1 MPIRILPPILAN
13 QIAAGEVVER
23 PSSVV
28 KELVE
33 NSLDAGADRVEI
45 DIDKGGSK
53 LIRIRDNGSG
63 VAKDEL
69 VLALSR
75 HATSKVATLDDLEGI
90 NSLGFRGEALA
101 SISSVSRLTF
111 TSRTAA
117 QSEAWQAQAEGREMN
132 VTLKPAA
139 HPVGTTVEVVDLFFN
154 TPARRKFMRSEKTEF
169 AHIDELVRRIALS
182 RFDATLVLRH
192 NGKVVRQYKA
202 AHTVAEQERRLAA
215 VCGTPF
221 MHHALAIESEHSDI
235 RLWGWLVLPAGARP
249 QNDLQYTYV
258 NGRMMR
264 DKLINHAIR
273 QAYDE
278 LLPTDRVAAY
288 VLYIELDPHLVDVN
302 VHPAKHEVR
311 FHQARLVH
319 DFIFQALFSAL
330 RREGGGT
337 CLPDAPLAETVVEL
351 PASSQIDYPGQA
363 PRPEWYESEHRYRAP
378 AQVQDGSAARA
389 SNYQVPEPPS
399 PAAIR
404 GMGSLLTTLS
414 LATASGS
421 DAITDTITDTIPH
434 DATTHDA
441 PPHVATRVMVGSTTG
456 TTALA
461 PAKRGERRALT
472 LVEQR
477 YLLLEQDNQLAL
489 LWLVR
494 AERVLLR
501 HWLLETW
508 GQGLAAQPLLLPVSF
523 KLPKNLIELVSA
535 QERLL
540 KRMGLELKSG
550 GRDTMILT
558 RVPALLRQTDLVR
571 LLPELLQLIES
582 GVELASQ
589 QQAEV
594 LCQWLVEQG
603 ISVEKVYDFSTANR
617 LLTELV
623 QHHADTLIDKQM
635 VRPLSLAT
643 VLDDFAKGDEPQ
655 ERKHG

>member
-45 DIDKGGSK
+45 DIDKGGAK
-53 LIRIRDNGSG
+53 LIRIRDNGCG
-63 VAKDEL
+63 VARDEL

-101 SISSVSRLTF
+101 SISSVARLTF
-111 TSRTAA
+111 TSRTAEQA
-117 QSEAWQAQAEGREMN
+117 EAWQAQAEGREMS
-132 VTLKPAA
+132 VTVKPAA

-182 RFDATLVLRH
+182 RFDVTLSLRH

-202 AHTVAEQERRLAA
+202 ANTVAEQERRLAA
-215 VCGTPF
+215 VCGSPF
-221 MHHALAIESEHSDI
+221 MHHALAVSSEHSDV
-235 RLWGWLVLPAGARP
+235 RLWGWLATPAGARP

-278 LLPTDRVAAY
+278 LLPADRFAAY
-288 VLYIELDPHLVDVN
+288 VLYIELDPRQVDVN

-311 FHQARLVH
+311 FHQARLIH
-319 DFIFQALFSAL
+319 DFIFQALFTAL
-330 RREGGGT
+330 RREGAGASER
-337 CLPDAPLAETVVEL
+337 DEPLAESLVEL
-351 PASSQIDYPGQA
+351 PTSPQIEYPGQA
-363 PRPEWYESEHRYRAP
+363 PRPEWYGAEHSYRAP
-378 AQVQDGSAARA
+378 AQTRDGGAVREGAGRA
-389 SNYQVPEPPS
+389 GNYQPPEPPS
-399 PAAIR
+399 RAAMR
-404 GMGSLLTTLS
+404 GMGALLTTL
-414 LATASGS
+414 
-421 DAITDTITDTIPH
+421 PE
-434 DATTHDA
+434 
-441 PPHVATRVMVGSTTG
+441 VATPEPLSG
-456 TTALA
+456 TEN
-461 PAKRGERRALT
+461 PAMSPVAARSGEWRALT
-472 LVEQR
+472 LVEQA
-477 YLLLEQDNQLAL
+477 YLLLERSGQLAL
-489 LWLVR
+489 LSLVR
-494 AERVLLR
+494 AERLLLR
-501 HWLLETW
+501 HWLLDAW

-523 KLPKNLIELVSA
+523 KLPKHLVALVESR
-535 QERLL
+535 ERLL

-582 GVELASQ
+582 GSDSDAGE
-589 QQAEV
+589 QAGV

-603 ISVEKVYDFSTANR
+603 ISADKIYDFATANR

-623 QHHADTLIDKQM
+623 ADFSDQLADARL
-635 VRPLSLAT
+635 VRPLSLAS
-643 VLDDFAKGDEPQ
+643 VLAAFTEGD
-655 ERKHG
+655 

>member
-45 DIDKGGSK
+45 DIDKGGAK
-53 LIRIRDNGSG
+53 LIRIRDNGCG
-63 VAKDEL
+63 VARDEL

-111 TSRTAA
+111 TSRTQE
-117 QSEAWQAQAEGREMN
+117 QSEAWQAQAEGREMS
-132 VTLKPAA
+132 VTVKPAA

-182 RFDATLVLRH
+182 RFDVTLILRH

-202 AHTVAEQERRLAA
+202 ANTVPEQERRLAA

-221 MHHALAIESEHSDI
+221 MHHALAVESEHSDV
-235 RLWGWLVLPAGARP
+235 RLWGWLATPQGARP

-278 LLPTDRVAAY
+278 LLPADRFAAY
-288 VLYIELDPHLVDVN
+288 VLYIELDPRQVDVN

-311 FHQARLVH
+311 FHQARLIH
-319 DFIFQALFSAL
+319 DFIFQALFTAL
-330 RREGGGT
+330 RREGAGT
-337 CLPDAPLAETVVEL
+337 ATDEPLAETLVEL
-351 PASSQIDYPGQA
+351 PVSPQIEYPGQA
-363 PRPEWYESEHRYRAP
+363 PRPEWYGAEHNYRAP
-378 AQVQDGSAARA
+378 AQVREGGAGSAGAGRA
-389 SNYQVPEPPS
+389 GSYQPPEPPS
-399 PAAIR
+399 REAMR
-404 GMGSLLTTLS
+404 GMGALLTTLPIAES
-414 LATASGS
+414 ATPVAR
-421 DAITDTITDTIPH
+421 DEPADVRR
-434 DATTHDA
+434 
-441 PPHVATRVMVGSTTG
+441 PPAQ
-456 TTALA
+456 
-461 PAKRGERRALT
+461 RGCRALT
-472 LVEQR
+472 LVEQA
-477 YLLLEQDNQLAL
+477 YLLMERDGQLAL
-489 LWLVR
+489 LSLVR
-494 AERVLLR
+494 AERLLLR

-523 KLPKNLIELVSA
+523 KLPKNLITLVEV

-571 LLPELLQLIES
+571 LLPELLQIIEGGS
-582 GVELASQ
+582 DSDAG

-603 ISVEKVYDFSTANR
+603 ISREKVYDFSTASR

-623 QHHADTLIDKQM
+623 ADHADQLADVRM
-635 VRPLSLAT
+635 VRPLSLAA
-643 VLDDFAKGDEPQ
+643 VLEEF
-655 ERKHG
+655 KHGE

>member
-53 LIRIRDNGSG
+53 LIRIRDNGCG
-63 VAKDEL
+63 VARDEL

-111 TSRTAA
+111 TSRTAEQA
-117 QSEAWQAQAEGREMN
+117 EAWQAQAEGREMS
-132 VTLKPAA
+132 VTVKPAA

-182 RFDATLVLRH
+182 RFDVTLILRH

-202 AHTVAEQERRLAA
+202 ANTVPEQERRLAA

-221 MHHALAIESEHSDI
+221 MHHALAVESEHSDV
-235 RLWGWLVLPAGARP
+235 RLWGWLATQQGARP

-278 LLPTDRVAAY
+278 LLPADRFAAY
-288 VLYIELDPHLVDVN
+288 VLYIELDPRQVDVN

-311 FHQARLVH
+311 FHQARLIH
-319 DFIFQALFSAL
+319 DFIFQALFTAL
-330 RREGGGT
+330 RREGAGT
-337 CLPDAPLAETVVEL
+337 ATDEPLAETLVEL
-351 PASSQIDYPGQA
+351 PVTPQIEYPGQA
-363 PRPEWYESEHRYRAP
+363 PRPEWYGAEHNYRAP
-378 AQVQDGSAARA
+378 AQVREGGSGSSGAGRA
-389 SNYQVPEPPS
+389 GSYQPPEPPS
-399 PAAIR
+399 REAMR
-404 GMGSLLTTLS
+404 GMGALLTTLPIAES
-414 LATASGS
+414 AQVATNAP
-421 DAITDTITDTIPH
+421 A
-434 DATTHDA
+434 DA
-441 PPHVATRVMVGSTTG
+441 PRP
-456 TTALA
+456 
-461 PAKRGERRALT
+461 PAHQGCRALT
-472 LVEQR
+472 LVEQA
-477 YLLLEQDNQLAL
+477 YLLMERDGQLAL
-489 LWLVR
+489 LSLVR
-494 AERVLLR
+494 AERLLLR

-523 KLPKNLIELVSA
+523 KLPKNLITLVEA

-571 LLPELLQLIES
+571 LLPELLQIIEGGS
-582 GVELASQ
+582 DSDAG

-603 ISVEKVYDFSTANR
+603 ISREKVYDFSTASR

-623 QHHADTLIDKQM
+623 ADHADQLADVRM
-635 VRPLSLAT
+635 VRPLSLAA
-643 VLDDFAKGDEPQ
+643 VLEEF
-655 ERKHG
+655 KHGE

>member
-33 NSLDAGADRVEI
+33 NSLDAGADRIEV
-45 DIDKGGSK
+45 DIDKGGAK

-63 VAKDEL
+63 VPKDEL

-101 SISSVSRLTF
+101 SISSVSRLTL
-111 TSRTAA
+111 TSRT
-117 QSEAWQAQAEGREMN
+117 QEQTEAWQAEAQGREMS
-132 VTLKPAA
+132 VTIKPAA

-169 AHIDELVRRIALS
+169 AHIDELIRRIALS
-182 RFDATLVLRH
+182 RFDCTLILRH
-192 NGKVVRQYKA
+192 NGKVVRQYKSA
-202 AHTVAEQERRLAA
+202 NTVAEQERRLAA

-221 MHHALAIESEHSDI
+221 MHHALAVESEHSDV
-235 RLWGWLVLPAGARP
+235 RLRGWLALPAGARP

-278 LLPTDRVAAY
+278 LLPADRFAAY
-288 VLYIELDPHLVDVN
+288 VLYIELDPHQVDVN

-319 DFIFQALFSAL
+319 DFIFQALFTAL
-330 RREGGGT
+330 RRE
-337 CLPDAPLAETVVEL
+337 APAAEALAESQVEL
-351 PASSQIDYPGQA
+351 PASPQIEYPGQA
-363 PRPEWYESEHRYRAP
+363 PRPEWYGAEHSYRAP
-378 AQVQDGSAARA
+378 AREVREGGAARA
-389 SNYQVPEPPS
+389 GSYQPPES
-399 PAAIR
+399 PGREAMR
-404 GMGSLLTTLS
+404 GMGALLTTLPM
-414 LATASGS
+414 AG
-421 DAITDTITDTIPH
+421 DA
-434 DATTHDA
+434 A
-441 PPHVATRVMVGSTTG
+441 VATP
-456 TTALA
+456 TAGA
-461 PAKRGERRALT
+461 ATSPSPQGCRALT
-472 LVEQR
+472 LVEQA
-477 YLLLEQDNQLAL
+477 YLLLERNGQLAL
-489 LWLVR
+489 LSLVR

-501 HWLLETW
+501 HWLLEAW

-523 KLPKNLIELVSA
+523 KLPKNLIALVEE

-540 KRMGLELKSG
+540 KRIGLELKSG

-582 GVELASQ
+582 GSDSDGNQL
-589 QQAEV
+589 AEV
-594 LCQWLVEQG
+594 ICQWLVEQG
-603 ISVEKVYDFSTANR
+603 ISSEKIYDFSTASR

-623 QHHADTLIDKQM
+623 TDFSDQLADIRM

-643 VLDDFAKGDEPQ
+643 VLEEFA
-655 ERKHG
+655 HGG

>member
-45 DIDKGGSK
+45 DIDKGGAK
-53 LIRIRDNGSG
+53 LIRIRDNGCG
-63 VAKDEL
+63 VARDEL

-101 SISSVSRLTF
+101 SISSVARLTF
-111 TSRTAA
+111 TSRTAEQA
-117 QSEAWQAQAEGREMN
+117 EAWQAQAEGREMS
-132 VTLKPAA
+132 VTVKPAA

-182 RFDATLVLRH
+182 RFDVTLILRH

-202 AHTVAEQERRLAA
+202 ANTVAEQERRLAA
-215 VCGTPF
+215 VCGSPF
-221 MHHALAIESEHSDI
+221 MHHALAVSSEHSDV
-235 RLWGWLVLPAGARP
+235 RLWGWLATPAGARP

-278 LLPTDRVAAY
+278 LLPTDRFAAY
-288 VLYIELDPHLVDVN
+288 VLYIELDPRQVDVN

-311 FHQARLVH
+311 FHQARLIH
-319 DFIFQALFSAL
+319 DFIFQALFTAL
-330 RREGGGT
+330 RREGVGAAT
-337 CLPDAPLAETVVEL
+337 EEPLAETLVEL
-351 PASSQIDYPGQA
+351 PGSPEVTYPGQA
-363 PRPEWYESEHRYRAP
+363 PRTEWYGAEHSYRPP
-378 AQVQDGSAARA
+378 AQTRDEGAVREGGGGRGG
-389 SNYQVPEPPS
+389 NYQPPEPPS
-399 PAAIR
+399 RAAMR
-404 GMGSLLTTLS
+404 GMGALLTTL
-414 LATASGS
+414 
-421 DAITDTITDTIPH
+421 PE
-434 DATTHDA
+434 
-441 PPHVATRVMVGSTTG
+441 VATPEPLSG
-456 TTALA
+456 TES
-461 PAKRGERRALT
+461 PAMSPVAARSGEWRALT
-472 LVEQR
+472 LVEQA
-477 YLLLEQDNQLAL
+477 YLLLERSGQLAL
-489 LWLVR
+489 LSLVR
-494 AERVLLR
+494 AERLLLR
-501 HWLLETW
+501 HWLLDAW

-523 KLPKNLIELVSA
+523 KLPKHLVA
-535 QERLL
+535 LVEARERLL

-582 GVELASQ
+582 GSDSDAGE
-589 QQAEV
+589 QAGV

-603 ISVEKVYDFSTANR
+603 ISADKIYDFATANR

-623 QHHADTLIDKQM
+623 ADFSDQLADVRL
-635 VRPLSLAT
+635 VRPLSLAS
-643 VLDDFAKGDEPQ
+643 VLAAFTEGD
-655 ERKHG
+655 

>member
-33 NSLDAGADRVEI
+33 NSLDAGADRIEI
-45 DIDKGGSK
+45 DIDKGGAK
-53 LIRIRDNGSG
+53 LIRIRDNGGG
-63 VAKDEL
+63 VPKDEL

-101 SISSVSRLTF
+101 SISSVSRLTL
-111 TSRTAA
+111 TSRTAE
-117 QSEAWQAQAEGREMN
+117 QSEAWQAAAEGREMN
-132 VTLKPAA
+132 VTIKPAA

-182 RFDATLVLRH
+182 RFDTTLILRH
-192 NGKVVRQYKA
+192 NGKVVRQYKCA
-202 AHTVAEQERRLAA
+202 NTVQEQERRLAA

-221 MHHALAIESEHSDI
+221 MHHALAVESEHSDV
-235 RLWGWLVLPAGARP
+235 RLWGWLATPSGARP

-278 LLPTDRVAAY
+278 LLPPDRFAAY
-288 VLYIELDPHLVDVN
+288 VLYIELDPRQVDVN

-311 FHQARLVH
+311 FHQARLIH

-330 RREGGGT
+330 HREAAAAD
-337 CLPDAPLAETVVEL
+337 PVDAPLAGSEIEL
-351 PASSQIDYPGQA
+351 PSAPKIEYPGQA
-363 PRPEWYESEHRYRAP
+363 PRPEWYGAEHSYRAP
-378 AQVQDGSAARA
+378 ASTAPRSVSEGGVTSGGGYQPPELPSAEAM
-389 SNYQVPEPPS
+389 
-399 PAAIR
+399 R
-404 GMGSLLTTLS
+404 GMGALLTTL
-414 LATASGS
+414 
-421 DAITDTITDTIPH
+421 P
-434 DATTHDA
+434 
-441 PPHVATRVMVGSTTG
+441 VATDGP
-456 TTALA
+456 A
-461 PAKRGERRALT
+461 PAQPPVGKLLDAGGYRALT
-472 LVEQR
+472 LVEQA
-477 YLLLEQDNQLAL
+477 YLLLERQGQLFL
-489 LWLVR
+489 LSLVR
-494 AERVLLR
+494 AERLLLR
-501 HWLLETW
+501 HWLLDAW

-523 KLPKNLIELVSA
+523 KLPKNLIALVEQ

-540 KRMGLELKSG
+540 KRVGLELKSG

-571 LLPELLQLIES
+571 LLPELLQLIDS
-582 GVELASQ
+582 GSDSDGEQLAQ
-589 QQAEV
+589 V
-594 LCQWLVEQG
+594 VCQWLVEQG
-603 ISVEKVYDFSTANR
+603 ISAEKIYDFSTASR

-623 QHHADTLIDKQM
+623 ADFSDQLADIRM

-643 VLDDFAKGDEPQ
+643 VLAEFAPDGGQ
-655 ERKHG
+655 GQ

>member
-45 DIDKGGSK
+45 DIDKGGAK
-53 LIRIRDNGSG
+53 LIRIRDNGCG
-63 VAKDEL
+63 VARDEL

-101 SISSVSRLTF
+101 SISSVARLTF
-111 TSRTAA
+111 TSRTAEQA
-117 QSEAWQAQAEGREMN
+117 EAWQAQAEGREMS
-132 VTLKPAA
+132 VTVKPAA

-182 RFDATLVLRH
+182 RFDVTLILRH

-202 AHTVAEQERRLAA
+202 ANTVAEQERRLAA
-215 VCGTPF
+215 VCGSPF
-221 MHHALAIESEHSDI
+221 MHHALAVSSEHSDV
-235 RLWGWLVLPAGARP
+235 RLWGWLATPAGARP

-278 LLPTDRVAAY
+278 LLPADRFAAY
-288 VLYIELDPHLVDVN
+288 VLYIELDPRQVDVN

-311 FHQARLVH
+311 FHQARLIH
-319 DFIFQALFSAL
+319 DFIFQALFTAL
-330 RREGGGT
+330 RREGVGAAT
-337 CLPDAPLAETVVEL
+337 EEPLAETLVEL
-351 PASSQIDYPGQA
+351 PGSPEVTYPGQA
-363 PRPEWYESEHRYRAP
+363 PRTEWYGAEHSYRAP
-378 AQVQDGSAARA
+378 AQTRDEGAVREGGGGRGG
-389 SNYQVPEPPS
+389 NYQPPEPPS
-399 PAAIR
+399 RAAMR
-404 GMGSLLTTLS
+404 GMGALLTTL
-414 LATASGS
+414 
-421 DAITDTITDTIPH
+421 PE
-434 DATTHDA
+434 
-441 PPHVATRVMVGSTTG
+441 VATPEPLSGTESPAMSPVAARTG
-456 TTALA
+456 
-461 PAKRGERRALT
+461 EWRALT
-472 LVEQR
+472 LVEQA
-477 YLLLEQDNQLAL
+477 YLLLERSGQLAL
-489 LWLVR
+489 LSLVR
-494 AERVLLR
+494 AERLLLR
-501 HWLLETW
+501 HWLLDAW

-523 KLPKNLIELVSA
+523 KLPKHLVA
-535 QERLL
+535 LVEARERLL

-582 GVELASQ
+582 GSDSDAGE
-589 QQAEV
+589 QAGV

-603 ISVEKVYDFSTANR
+603 ISADKIYDFATANR

-623 QHHADTLIDKQM
+623 ADFSDQLADVRL
-635 VRPLSLAT
+635 VRPLSLAS
-643 VLDDFAKGDEPQ
+643 VLAAFTEGD
-655 ERKHG
+655 

>member
-45 DIDKGGSK
+45 DIDKGGAK
-53 LIRIRDNGSG
+53 LIRIRDNGCG
-63 VAKDEL
+63 VARDEL

-111 TSRTAA
+111 TSRTAEQA
-117 QSEAWQAQAEGREMN
+117 EAWQAQAEGREMS
-132 VTLKPAA
+132 VTVKPAA

-182 RFDATLVLRH
+182 RFDVTLILRH

-202 AHTVAEQERRLAA
+202 ANTVPEQERRLAA

-221 MHHALAIESEHSDI
+221 MHHALAVESEHSDV
-235 RLWGWLVLPAGARP
+235 RLWGWLATPQGARP

-278 LLPTDRVAAY
+278 LLPADRFAAY
-288 VLYIELDPHLVDVN
+288 VLYIELDPRQVDVN

-311 FHQARLVH
+311 FHQARLIH
-319 DFIFQALFSAL
+319 DFIFQALFTAL
-330 RREGGGT
+330 RREGAGSAT
-337 CLPDAPLAETVVEL
+337 DEPLAETLVEL
-351 PASSQIDYPGQA
+351 PVSPQIEYPGQA
-363 PRPEWYESEHRYRAP
+363 PRPEWYGAEHNYRAP
-378 AQVQDGSAARA
+378 AQVREGGSGSAGAGRA
-389 SNYQVPEPPS
+389 GSYQPPEPPS
-399 PAAIR
+399 REAMR
-404 GMGSLLTTLS
+404 GMGELLTTLPI
-414 LATASGS
+414 AESG
-421 DAITDTITDTIPH
+421 TP
-434 DATTHDA
+434 
-441 PPHVATRVMVGSTTG
+441 VATDE
-456 TTALA
+456 
-461 PAKRGERRALT
+461 PADVRRPPAQQGCRALT
-472 LVEQR
+472 LVEQA
-477 YLLLEQDNQLAL
+477 YLLMERDGQLAL
-489 LWLVR
+489 LSLVR
-494 AERVLLR
+494 AERLLLR

-523 KLPKNLIELVSA
+523 KLPKNLITLVEA

-571 LLPELLQLIES
+571 LLPELLQIIEGGS
-582 GVELASQ
+582 DSDAG

-603 ISVEKVYDFSTANR
+603 ISREKVYDFSTASR

-623 QHHADTLIDKQM
+623 ADHADQLADVRM

-643 VLDDFAKGDEPQ
+643 VLEEF
-655 ERKHG
+655 KHGE

>member
-45 DIDKGGSK
+45 DIDKGGAK
-53 LIRIRDNGSG
+53 LIRIRDNGGG

-111 TSRTAA
+111 TSRTAE
-117 QSEAWQAQAEGREMN
+117 QSEAWQAQAEGREMS
-132 VTLKPAA
+132 VTVKPAA

-182 RFDATLVLRH
+182 RFDVTLILRH

-202 AHTVAEQERRLAA
+202 ANTVAEQERRLAA
-215 VCGTPF
+215 VCGSPF
-221 MHHALAIESEHSDI
+221 MHHALAVESEHSDV
-235 RLWGWLVLPAGARP
+235 RLWGWLATPAGARP

-278 LLPTDRVAAY
+278 LLLADRFAAY
-288 VLYIELDPHLVDVN
+288 VLYIELDPRQVDVN

-311 FHQARLVH
+311 FHQARLIH
-319 DFIFQALFSAL
+319 DFIFQALFTAL
-330 RREGGGT
+330 RQPGAASDE
-337 CLPDAPLAETVVEL
+337 CDQPLAETLVEL
-351 PASSQIDYPGQA
+351 PVSAPIEYPGQA
-363 PRPEWYESEHRYRAP
+363 PRAEWYGAEHNYRAP
-378 AQVQDGSAARA
+378 AREVREGSGAGRPGH
-389 SNYQVPEPPS
+389 YQPPEPPS
-399 PAAIR
+399 REAMR
-404 GMGSLLTTLS
+404 GMGALLTTLPTVQGTP
-414 LATASGS
+414 LAEAET
-421 DAITDTITDTIPH
+421 
-434 DATTHDA
+434 
-441 PPHVATRVMVGSTTG
+441 
-456 TTALA
+456 A
-461 PAKRGERRALT
+461 PAATVAAKAGAWRALT
-472 LVEQR
+472 LVEQA
-477 YLLLEQDNQLAL
+477 YLLLERDNRLAL
-489 LWLVR
+489 LSLVR
-494 AERVLLR
+494 VERLLLR

-523 KLPKNLIELVSA
+523 KLPKNLVALVET

-582 GVELASQ
+582 GSDSDAD

-603 ISVEKVYDFSTANR
+603 ISREKVYDFATANR

-623 QHHADTLIDKQM
+623 ADFSDQLADVRM
-635 VRPLSLAT
+635 VRPLSLAS
-643 VLDDFAKGDEPQ
+643 VLAEFADG
-655 ERKHG
+655 H

>member
-45 DIDKGGSK
+45 DIDKGGAK
-53 LIRIRDNGSG
+53 LIRIRDNGCG
-63 VAKDEL
+63 VARDEL

-90 NSLGFRGEALA
+90 SSLGFRGEALA
-101 SISSVSRLTF
+101 SISSVARLTF
-111 TSRTAA
+111 TSRTAEQA
-117 QSEAWQAQAEGREMN
+117 EAWQAQAEGREMS
-132 VTLKPAA
+132 VTVKPAA

-182 RFDATLVLRH
+182 RFDVTLILRH

-202 AHTVAEQERRLAA
+202 ANTVAEQERRLAA
-215 VCGTPF
+215 VCGSPF
-221 MHHALAIESEHSDI
+221 MHHALAVSSEHSDV
-235 RLWGWLVLPAGARP
+235 RLWGWLATPAGARP

-278 LLPTDRVAAY
+278 LLPADRFASY
-288 VLYIELDPHLVDVN
+288 VLYIELDPRQVDVN

-311 FHQARLVH
+311 FHQARLIH
-319 DFIFQALFSAL
+319 DFIFQALFTAL
-330 RREGGGT
+330 RREGVGAAT
-337 CLPDAPLAETVVEL
+337 EEPLAETLVEL
-351 PASSQIDYPGQA
+351 PGSPEVTYPGQA
-363 PRPEWYESEHRYRAP
+363 PRTEWYGAEHSYRAP
-378 AQVQDGSAARA
+378 AQTRDEGAVREGGGGRGG
-389 SNYQVPEPPS
+389 NYQPPEPPS
-399 PAAIR
+399 RAAMR
-404 GMGSLLTTLS
+404 GMGALLSTL
-414 LATASGS
+414 
-421 DAITDTITDTIPH
+421 PE
-434 DATTHDA
+434 
-441 PPHVATRVMVGSTTG
+441 VATPEPLSG
-456 TTALA
+456 TES
-461 PAKRGERRALT
+461 PAMSPVAARSGEWRALT
-472 LVEQR
+472 LVEQA
-477 YLLLEQDNQLAL
+477 YLLLERSGQLAL
-489 LWLVR
+489 LSLVR
-494 AERVLLR
+494 AERLLLR
-501 HWLLETW
+501 HWLLDAW

-523 KLPKNLIELVSA
+523 KLPKHLVA
-535 QERLL
+535 LVEARERLL

-582 GVELASQ
+582 GSDSDAGE
-589 QQAEV
+589 QAGV

-603 ISVEKVYDFSTANR
+603 ISADKIYDFATANR

-623 QHHADTLIDKQM
+623 ADFSDQLADARL
-635 VRPLSLAT
+635 VRPLSLAS
-643 VLDDFAKGDEPQ
+643 VLAAFTEGD
-655 ERKHG
+655 

>member
-33 NSLDAGADRVEI
+33 NSLDAGADRVDI
-45 DIDKGGSK
+45 DIDKGGAK
-53 LIRIRDNGSG
+53 LIRIRDNGCG

-111 TSRTAA
+111 TSRTAD
-117 QSEAWQAQAEGREMN
+117 QSEAWQAQAEGREMS
-132 VTLKPAA
+132 VTIKPAA

-182 RFDATLVLRH
+182 RFDATLILRH

-202 AHTVAEQERRLAA
+202 ANTVPEQERRLAA

-221 MHHALAIESEHSDI
+221 MHHALAVESEHSDV
-235 RLWGWLVLPAGARP
+235 RLWGWLATPEGARP
-249 QNDLQYTYV
+249 QSDLQYTYV

-278 LLPTDRVAAY
+278 LLPPDRFAAY
-288 VLYIELDPHLVDVN
+288 VLYIELDPRQVDVN

-311 FHQARLVH
+311 FHQARLIH
-319 DFIFQALFSAL
+319 DFIFQALFTAL
-330 RREGGGT
+330 RREGVNT
-337 CLPDAPLAETVVEL
+337 ANQDTPLAETLVEL
-351 PASSQIDYPGQA
+351 PVSPQIEYPGQA
-363 PRPEWYESEHRYRAP
+363 PRPEWYGAEHSYRAP
-378 AQVQDGSAARA
+378 AQVREGGGGAGRA
-389 SNYQVPEPPS
+389 SNYQPPEPPS
-399 PAAIR
+399 REAMR
-404 GMGSLLTTLS
+404 GMGALLTTLPI
-414 LATASGS
+414 ATATEAAPAQS
-421 DAITDTITDTIPH
+421 TDTVPS
-434 DATTHDA
+434 
-441 PPHVATRVMVGSTTG
+441 PKQGG
-456 TTALA
+456 C
-461 PAKRGERRALT
+461 RALT
-472 LVEQR
+472 LVDQA
-477 YLLLEQDNQLAL
+477 YLLIERDNQLAL
-489 LWLVR
+489 LSLVR

-501 HWLLETW
+501 HWLLESW

-523 KLPKNLIELVSA
+523 KLPKNLIALVTE

-571 LLPELLQLIES
+571 LLPELLQIIEGGS
-582 GVELASQ
+582 DSDAG

-603 ISVEKVYDFSTANR
+603 ISREKIYDFSTASR

-623 QHHADTLIDKQM
+623 TDFSDQLGDMRM
-635 VRPLSLAT
+635 VRQLSLAT
-643 VLDDFAKGDEPQ
+643 VLEEFE
-655 ERKHG
+655 HGE

>member
-33 NSLDAGADRVEI
+33 NSLDAGADRIEV
-45 DIDKGGSK
+45 DIDKGGAK
-53 LIRIRDNGSG
+53 LIRIRDNGCG
-63 VAKDEL
+63 VVKDEL

-101 SISSVSRLTF
+101 SISSVSRLTL
-111 TSRTAA
+111 TSRTAE
-117 QSEAWQAQAEGREMN
+117 QSEAWQAEAQGREMS
-132 VTLKPAA
+132 VTVKPAA

-182 RFDATLVLRH
+182 RFDVTLILRH
-192 NGKVVRQYKA
+192 NGKVVRQYKSA
-202 AHTVAEQERRLAA
+202 NTVQEQERRLAA

-221 MHHALAIESEHSDI
+221 MHHALAVSSEHSDV
-235 RLWGWLVLPAGARP
+235 RLWGWLATSAGARP

-278 LLPTDRVAAY
+278 LLPAGSFAAY
-288 VLYIELDPHLVDVN
+288 VLYIELDPRQVDVN

-311 FHQARLVH
+311 FHQARLIH

-330 RREGGGT
+330 HEAAKADDSMAEPLTGSEID
-337 CLPDAPLAETVVEL
+337 LPSTPPTE
-351 PASSQIDYPGQA
+351 YPGQA
-363 PRPEWYESEHRYRAP
+363 PRPEWYGAEHSYRAP
-378 AQVQDGSAARA
+378 AQPQAVREGGARA
-389 SNYQVPEPPS
+389 GGYQPPEPPS
-399 PAAIR
+399 REAVR
-404 GMGSLLTTLS
+404 GMDSLLTTLP
-414 LATASGS
+414 LAGTEPASAPGS
-421 DAITDTITDTIPH
+421 AAANSPSQG
-434 DATTHDA
+434 
-441 PPHVATRVMVGSTTG
+441 V
-456 TTALA
+456 
-461 PAKRGERRALT
+461 RALT
-472 LVEQR
+472 LVEQA
-477 YLLLEQDNQLAL
+477 YLLFEQGGKLAL
-489 LWLVR
+489 LSLVR
-494 AERVLLR
+494 AERCLLR
-501 HWLLETW
+501 HWLLDTW

-523 KLPKNLIELVSA
+523 KLPKTLVA
-535 QERLL
+535 LVAEQERLL

-582 GVELASQ
+582 GSDSDANQL
-589 QQAEV
+589 AEV

-603 ISVEKVYDFSTANR
+603 ISTEKIYDFSTASR

-623 QHHADTLIDKQM
+623 TGYGDQLADIRM

-643 VLDDFAKGDEPQ
+643 VLAEFAQGSPAQ
-655 ERKHG
+655 

>member
-33 NSLDAGADRVEI
+33 NSLDADADRVEI
-45 DIDKGGSK
+45 DIDKGGAK
-53 LIRIRDNGSG
+53 LIRIRDNGGG

-111 TSRTAA
+111 TSRTAE
-117 QSEAWQAQAEGREMN
+117 QSEAWQAQAEGREMS
-132 VTLKPAA
+132 VTVKPAA

-182 RFDATLVLRH
+182 RFDVTLILRH

-202 AHTVAEQERRLAA
+202 ANTVAEQERRLAA
-215 VCGTPF
+215 VCGSPF
-221 MHHALAIESEHSDI
+221 MHHALAVESEHSDV
-235 RLWGWLVLPAGARP
+235 RLWGWLATPAGARP

-278 LLPTDRVAAY
+278 LLPTDRFAAY
-288 VLYIELDPHLVDVN
+288 VLYIELDPRQVDVN

-311 FHQARLVH
+311 FHQARLIH
-319 DFIFQALFSAL
+319 DFIFQALFTAL
-330 RREGGGT
+330 RQPGAASDES
-337 CLPDAPLAETVVEL
+337 DQPLAETLVEL
-351 PASSQIDYPGQA
+351 PVSAPIEYPGQA
-363 PRPEWYESEHRYRAP
+363 PRAEWYGAEHNYRAP
-378 AQVQDGSAARA
+378 AREVREGSGAGRPGH
-389 SNYQVPEPPS
+389 YQPPEPPS
-399 PAAIR
+399 REAMR
-404 GMGSLLTTLS
+404 GMGALLTTLPTVQDTP
-414 LATASGS
+414 LAEAET
-421 DAITDTITDTIPH
+421 
-434 DATTHDA
+434 
-441 PPHVATRVMVGSTTG
+441 
-456 TTALA
+456 A
-461 PAKRGERRALT
+461 PAAAVAAKAGAWRALT
-472 LVEQR
+472 LVEQA
-477 YLLLEQDNQLAL
+477 YLLLERDNRLAL
-489 LWLVR
+489 LSLVR
-494 AERVLLR
+494 AERLLLR

-523 KLPKNLIELVSA
+523 KLPKNLVALVET

-582 GVELASQ
+582 GSDSDAG

-603 ISVEKVYDFSTANR
+603 ISREKVYDFATANR

-623 QHHADTLIDKQM
+623 ADFSDQLADVRM
-635 VRPLSLAT
+635 VRPLSLAS
-643 VLDDFAKGDEPQ
+643 VLAEFADG
-655 ERKHG
+655 H

>member
-45 DIDKGGSK
+45 DIDKGGAK
-53 LIRIRDNGSG
+53 LIRIRDNGCG

-90 NSLGFRGEALA
+90 CSLGFRGEALA

-111 TSRTAA
+111 TSRTQV
-117 QSEAWQAQAEGREMN
+117 QSEAWQAQAEGREMQ
-132 VTLKPAA
+132 VTVKPAA

-182 RFDATLVLRH
+182 RFDVTLILRH
-192 NGKVVRQYKA
+192 NGKVMRQYKA
-202 AHTVAEQERRLAA
+202 ANTVPEQERRLAA

-221 MHHALAIESEHSDI
+221 MHHALAVESEHSDV
-235 RLWGWLVLPAGARP
+235 RLWGWLATPQGARP

-278 LLPTDRVAAY
+278 LLPADRFAAY
-288 VLYIELDPHLVDVN
+288 VLYIELDPHQVDVN

-311 FHQARLVH
+311 FHQARLIH
-319 DFIFQALFSAL
+319 DFIFQALFTAL
-330 RREGGGT
+330 HREAAARAEQGE
-337 CLPDAPLAETVVEL
+337 PLAETLVEL
-351 PASSQIDYPGQA
+351 PVSGQIEYPGQA
-363 PRPEWYESEHRYRAP
+363 PRPEWYGAEHNYRAP
-378 AQVQDGSAARA
+378 AQEVREGGGAGRA
-389 SNYQVPEPPS
+389 GNYQPPEPPS
-399 PAAIR
+399 REAMR
-404 GMGSLLTTLS
+404 GMGALLTTLPGAGPAAVVPVTS
-414 LATASGS
+414 AVTAN
-421 DAITDTITDTIPH
+421 A
-434 DATTHDA
+434 AVQAA
-441 PPHVATRVMVGSTTG
+441 PGVW
-456 TTALA
+456 
-461 PAKRGERRALT
+461 RALT
-472 LVEQR
+472 LVEQA
-477 YLLLEQDNQLAL
+477 YLLLARDGQLAL
-489 LWLVR
+489 LSLVR
-494 AERVLLR
+494 AERLLLR
-501 HWLLETW
+501 NWLLEAW

-523 KLPKNLIELVSA
+523 KLPKNLIALVEE

-540 KRMGLELKSG
+540 KRMGLELKNG

-571 LLPELLQLIES
+571 LLPELLQIIES
-582 GVELASQ
+582 GSDSDASQ
-589 QQAEV
+589 LAEV

-603 ISVEKVYDFSTANR
+603 ISREKVYDFSTASR

-623 QHHADTLIDKQM
+623 TDFSDQLADTRM
-635 VRPLSLAT
+635 VRPVSLAS
-643 VLDDFAKGDEPQ
+643 VLAEFADGN
-655 ERKHG
+655 

>member
-45 DIDKGGSK
+45 DIDKGGAK
-53 LIRIRDNGSG
+53 LIRIRDNGCG

-90 NSLGFRGEALA
+90 CSLGFRGEALA

-111 TSRTAA
+111 TSRTQE

-132 VTLKPAA
+132 VTVKPAA

-182 RFDATLVLRH
+182 RFDVTLILRH
-192 NGKVVRQYKA
+192 NGKVMRQYKA
-202 AHTVAEQERRLAA
+202 ANTVPEQERRLAA

-221 MHHALAIESEHSDI
+221 MHHALAVESEHSDV
-235 RLWGWLVLPAGARP
+235 RLWGWLALPEGARP

-278 LLPTDRVAAY
+278 LLPTDRFAAY
-288 VLYIELDPHLVDVN
+288 VLYIELDPHQVDVN

-311 FHQARLVH
+311 FHQARLIH
-319 DFIFQALFSAL
+319 DFIFQALFTAL
-330 RREGGGT
+330 RREGVS
-337 CLPDAPLAETVVEL
+337 AAHQKEPLAETLVEL
-351 PASSQIDYPGQA
+351 PVSGQIEYPGQA
-363 PRPEWYESEHRYRAP
+363 PRPEWYGAEHSYRAP
-378 AQVQDGSAARA
+378 ASTNEVREGSAARA
-389 SNYQVPEPPS
+389 GNYQPPEPPS
-399 PAAIR
+399 REAMR
-404 GMGSLLTTLS
+404 SMGALLTTLPGAGPAS
-414 LATASGS
+414 VASATAAMMPS
-421 DAITDTITDTIPH
+421 AAAQT
-434 DATTHDA
+434 A
-441 PPHVATRVMVGSTTG
+441 PGVWQ
-456 TTALA
+456 
-461 PAKRGERRALT
+461 ALT
-472 LVEQR
+472 LVEQA
-477 YLLLEQDNQLAL
+477 YLLLVRDGQLAL
-489 LWLVR
+489 LSLVR
-494 AERVLLR
+494 AERLLLR
-501 HWLLETW
+501 NWLLEAW

-523 KLPKNLIELVSA
+523 KLPKNLISLVEA

-571 LLPELLQLIES
+571 LLPELLQIIES
-582 GVELASQ
+582 GSDSDASQ
-589 QQAEV
+589 LAEV

-603 ISVEKVYDFSTANR
+603 ISHEKIYDFSTANR

-623 QHHADTLIDKQM
+623 ADFSDQLADIRM
-635 VRPLSLAT
+635 VRPVSLTT
-643 VLDDFAKGDEPQ
+643 VLEAFA
-655 ERKHG
+655 HGG

>member
-45 DIDKGGSK
+45 DIDKGGAK
-53 LIRIRDNGSG
+53 LIRIRDNGCG
-63 VAKDEL
+63 VAKEEL

-111 TSRTAA
+111 TSRTAE
-117 QSEAWQAQAEGREMN
+117 QSEAWQAEAQGREMS
-132 VTLKPAA
+132 VTIKPAA

-182 RFDATLVLRH
+182 RFDATLILRH
-192 NGKVVRQYKA
+192 NGKVVRQYKGA
-202 AHTVAEQERRLAA
+202 NTVPEQERRLAA

-221 MHHALAIESEHSDI
+221 MHHALAVESEHSDV
-235 RLWGWLVLPAGARP
+235 RLWGWLATPEGARP

-278 LLPTDRVAAY
+278 LLPPDRFAAY
-288 VLYIELDPHLVDVN
+288 VLYIELDPRQVDVN

-319 DFIFQALFSAL
+319 DFIFQALFTAL
-330 RREGGGT
+330 RREGVST
-337 CLPDAPLAETVVEL
+337 AHQEEPLAETLVEL
-351 PASSQIDYPGQA
+351 PVSPQIEYPGQA
-363 PRPEWYESEHRYRAP
+363 PRPEWYGAEHSYRAP
-378 AQVQDGSAARA
+378 AQVREGGAARA
-389 SNYQVPEPPS
+389 SNYQPPEPPGRE
-399 PAAIR
+399 AMR
-404 GMGSLLTTLS
+404 GMGSLLTTLPI
-414 LATASGS
+414 ATATV
-421 DAITDTITDTIPH
+421 AEPDTTPVTPSKQ
-434 DATTHDA
+434 
-441 PPHVATRVMVGSTTG
+441 GG
-456 TTALA
+456 C
-461 PAKRGERRALT
+461 RALT
-472 LVEQR
+472 LVDQA
-477 YLLLEQDNQLAL
+477 YLLVERDNQLAL
-489 LWLVR
+489 LSLVR

-501 HWLLETW
+501 SWLLDAW

-523 KLPKNLIELVSA
+523 KLPKNLIALVSE

-571 LLPELLQLIES
+571 LLPELLQLIEGGS
-582 GVELASQ
+582 DSDAG

-603 ISVEKVYDFSTANR
+603 ISREKIYDFSTASR

-623 QHHADTLIDKQM
+623 AAHADQLTDIRM

-643 VLDDFAKGDEPQ
+643 VLEEFE
-655 ERKHG
+655 HGE

>member
-45 DIDKGGSK
+45 DIDKGGAK
-53 LIRIRDNGSG
+53 LIRIRDNGCG
-63 VAKDEL
+63 VARDEL

-111 TSRTAA
+111 TSRIQE
-117 QSEAWQAQAEGREMN
+117 QSEAWQAQAEGREMS
-132 VTLKPAA
+132 VTVKPAA

-182 RFDATLVLRH
+182 RFDVTLILRH

-202 AHTVAEQERRLAA
+202 ANTVPEQERRLAA

-221 MHHALAIESEHSDI
+221 MHHALAVESEHSDV
-235 RLWGWLVLPAGARP
+235 RLWGWLATPQGARP

-278 LLPTDRVAAY
+278 LLSADRFAAY
-288 VLYIELDPHLVDVN
+288 VLYIELDPRQVDVN

-311 FHQARLVH
+311 FHQARLIH
-319 DFIFQALFSAL
+319 DFIFQALFTAL
-330 RREGGGT
+330 RREGAGT
-337 CLPDAPLAETVVEL
+337 ATDEPLAETLVEL
-351 PASSQIDYPGQA
+351 PVSPQIEYPGQA
-363 PRPEWYESEHRYRAP
+363 PRPEWYGAEHSYRAP
-378 AQVQDGSAARA
+378 SQVREGAAGSAGAGRA
-389 SNYQVPEPPS
+389 GSYQPPEPPS
-399 PAAIR
+399 REAMR
-404 GMGSLLTTLS
+404 GMGELLTTLPI
-414 LATASGS
+414 AESG
-421 DAITDTITDTIPH
+421 TP
-434 DATTHDA
+434 
-441 PPHVATRVMVGSTTG
+441 VATDE
-456 TTALA
+456 
-461 PAKRGERRALT
+461 PADVRRPPAQQGCRALT
-472 LVEQR
+472 LVEQA
-477 YLLLEQDNQLAL
+477 YLLMERDGQLAL
-489 LWLVR
+489 LSLVR
-494 AERVLLR
+494 AERLLLR

-523 KLPKNLIELVSA
+523 KLPKNLITLVEV

-571 LLPELLQLIES
+571 LLPELLQIIEGGS
-582 GVELASQ
+582 DSDAG

-603 ISVEKVYDFSTANR
+603 ISREKVYDFSTASR

-623 QHHADTLIDKQM
+623 ADHADQLADVRM

-643 VLDDFAKGDEPQ
+643 VLEEF
-655 ERKHG
+655 KHGE

>member
-45 DIDKGGSK
+45 DIDKGGAK
-53 LIRIRDNGSG
+53 LIRIRDNGCG
-63 VAKDEL
+63 VAKEEL

-111 TSRTAA
+111 TSRTAE
-117 QSEAWQAQAEGREMN
+117 QSEAWQAEAQGREMS
-132 VTLKPAA
+132 VTIKPAA

-182 RFDATLVLRH
+182 RFDATLILRH
-192 NGKVVRQYKA
+192 NGKVVRQYKGA
-202 AHTVAEQERRLAA
+202 NTVPEQERRLAA

-221 MHHALAIESEHSDI
+221 MHHALAVESEHSDV
-235 RLWGWLVLPAGARP
+235 RLWGWLATPEGARP

-278 LLPTDRVAAY
+278 LLPPDRFAAY
-288 VLYIELDPHLVDVN
+288 VLYIELDPRQVDVN

-319 DFIFQALFSAL
+319 DFIFQALFTAL
-330 RREGGGT
+330 RREGAST
-337 CLPDAPLAETVVEL
+337 AHQEAPLAETLVEL
-351 PASSQIDYPGQA
+351 PVSPQIEYPGQA
-363 PRPEWYESEHRYRAP
+363 PRPEWYGAEHSYRAP
-378 AQVQDGSAARA
+378 AQVREGGAARA
-389 SNYQVPEPPS
+389 SNYQPPEPPS
-399 PAAIR
+399 REAMR
-404 GMGSLLTTLS
+404 GMGSLLTTLPI
-414 LATASGS
+414 ATAT
-421 DAITDTITDTIPH
+421 AAEPDT
-434 DATTHDA
+434 TTVT
-441 PPHVATRVMVGSTTG
+441 PSKQGG
-456 TTALA
+456 C
-461 PAKRGERRALT
+461 RALT
-472 LVEQR
+472 LVDQA
-477 YLLLEQDNQLAL
+477 YLLIERDNQLAL
-489 LWLVR
+489 LSLVR

-523 KLPKNLIELVSA
+523 KLPKNLIALVSE

-571 LLPELLQLIES
+571 LLPELLQLIEGGS
-582 GVELASQ
+582 DSDAG

-603 ISVEKVYDFSTANR
+603 ISREKIYDFSTASR

-623 QHHADTLIDKQM
+623 ADFSDQLADIRM

-643 VLDDFAKGDEPQ
+643 VLEEFE
-655 ERKHG
+655 HGE

>member
-45 DIDKGGSK
+45 DIDKGGAK
-53 LIRIRDNGSG
+53 LIRIRDNGCG
-63 VAKDEL
+63 VARDEL

-111 TSRTAA
+111 TSRIQE
-117 QSEAWQAQAEGREMN
+117 QSEAWQAQAEGREMS
-132 VTLKPAA
+132 VTVKPAA

-182 RFDATLVLRH
+182 RFDVTLILRH

-202 AHTVAEQERRLAA
+202 ANTVPEQERRLAA

-221 MHHALAIESEHSDI
+221 MHHALAVESEHSDV
-235 RLWGWLVLPAGARP
+235 RLWGWLATPQGARP

-278 LLPTDRVAAY
+278 LLPPDRFAAY
-288 VLYIELDPHLVDVN
+288 VLYIELDPRQVDVN

-311 FHQARLVH
+311 FHQARLIH
-319 DFIFQALFSAL
+319 DFIFQALFTAL
-330 RREGGGT
+330 RREGAGSAT
-337 CLPDAPLAETVVEL
+337 DEPLAETLVEL
-351 PASSQIDYPGQA
+351 PVSPQIEYPGQA
-363 PRPEWYESEHRYRAP
+363 PRPEWYGAEHNYRAP
-378 AQVQDGSAARA
+378 AQVREGGSGSAGAGRA
-389 SNYQVPEPPS
+389 GSYQPPEPPS
-399 PAAIR
+399 REAMR
-404 GMGSLLTTLS
+404 GMGALLTTLPIAES
-414 LATASGS
+414 AQVATNAP
-421 DAITDTITDTIPH
+421 A
-434 DATTHDA
+434 DA
-441 PPHVATRVMVGSTTG
+441 PRP
-456 TTALA
+456 
-461 PAKRGERRALT
+461 PAQQGCRALT
-472 LVEQR
+472 LVEQA
-477 YLLLEQDNQLAL
+477 YLLMERDGQLAL
-489 LWLVR
+489 LSLVR
-494 AERVLLR
+494 AERLLLR

-523 KLPKNLIELVSA
+523 KLPKNLMTLVEA

-571 LLPELLQLIES
+571 LLPELLQIIEGGS
-582 GVELASQ
+582 DSDAG

-603 ISVEKVYDFSTANR
+603 ISREKVYDFSTASR

-623 QHHADTLIDKQM
+623 ADHADQLADVRM

-643 VLDDFAKGDEPQ
+643 VLEEF
-655 ERKHG
+655 KHGE

>member
-45 DIDKGGSK
+45 DIDKGGAK
-53 LIRIRDNGSG
+53 LIRIRDNGGG

-111 TSRTAA
+111 TSRTAE
-117 QSEAWQAQAEGREMN
+117 QSEAWQAQAEGREMS
-132 VTLKPAA
+132 VTVKPAA

-182 RFDATLVLRH
+182 RFDVTLILRH

-202 AHTVAEQERRLAA
+202 ANTVAEQERRLAA
-215 VCGTPF
+215 VCGSPF
-221 MHHALAIESEHSDI
+221 MHHALAVESEHSDV
-235 RLWGWLVLPAGARP
+235 RLWGWLATSAGARP

-278 LLPTDRVAAY
+278 LLPADRFAAY
-288 VLYIELDPHLVDVN
+288 VLYIELDPRQVDVN

-311 FHQARLVH
+311 FHQARLIH
-319 DFIFQALFSAL
+319 DFIFQALFTAL
-330 RREGGGT
+330 RQPGAASDES
-337 CLPDAPLAETVVEL
+337 DQPLAETLVEL
-351 PASSQIDYPGQA
+351 PVSAPIEYPGQA
-363 PRPEWYESEHRYRAP
+363 PRAEWYGAEHNYRAP
-378 AQVQDGSAARA
+378 AREVREGSSAGRPG
-389 SNYQVPEPPS
+389 NYQPPEPPS
-399 PAAIR
+399 REAMR
-404 GMGSLLTTLS
+404 GMGALLTTLPTVQDTP
-414 LATASGS
+414 LAETE
-421 DAITDTITDTIPH
+421 T
-434 DATTHDA
+434 
-441 PPHVATRVMVGSTTG
+441 
-456 TTALA
+456 A
-461 PAKRGERRALT
+461 PAAVAAKAGAWRALT
-472 LVEQR
+472 LVEQA
-477 YLLLEQDNQLAL
+477 YLLLERDNRLAL
-489 LWLVR
+489 LSLVR
-494 AERVLLR
+494 AERLLLR

-523 KLPKNLIELVSA
+523 KLPKNLVALVET

-582 GVELASQ
+582 GSDSDAG

-603 ISVEKVYDFSTANR
+603 ISREKVYDFATANR

-623 QHHADTLIDKQM
+623 ADFSDQLADVRM
-635 VRPLSLAT
+635 VRPLSLAS
-643 VLDDFAKGDEPQ
+643 VLAEFADG
-655 ERKHG
+655 H

>member
-45 DIDKGGSK
+45 DIDKGGAK
-53 LIRIRDNGSG
+53 LIRIRDNGCG
-63 VAKDEL
+63 VAKEEL

-111 TSRTAA
+111 TSRTAE
-117 QSEAWQAQAEGREMN
+117 QSEAWQAEAQGREMS
-132 VTLKPAA
+132 VTIKPAA

-182 RFDATLVLRH
+182 RFDATLILRH
-192 NGKVVRQYKA
+192 NGKVVRQYKGA
-202 AHTVAEQERRLAA
+202 NTVPEQERRLAA

-221 MHHALAIESEHSDI
+221 MHHALAVESEHSDV
-235 RLWGWLVLPAGARP
+235 RLWGWLATPEGARP

-278 LLPTDRVAAY
+278 LLPADRFAAY
-288 VLYIELDPHLVDVN
+288 VLYIELDPRQVDVN

-319 DFIFQALFSAL
+319 DFIFQALFTAL
-330 RREGGGT
+330 RREGVST
-337 CLPDAPLAETVVEL
+337 AHQEEPLAETLVEL
-351 PASSQIDYPGQA
+351 PVSPQIEYPGQA
-363 PRPEWYESEHRYRAP
+363 PRPEWYGAEHSYRAP
-378 AQVQDGSAARA
+378 AQVREGGAVRA
-389 SNYQVPEPPS
+389 SNYQPPEPPGRE
-399 PAAIR
+399 AMR
-404 GMGSLLTTLS
+404 GMGSLLTTLPI
-414 LATASGS
+414 ATATV
-421 DAITDTITDTIPH
+421 AEPDT
-434 DATTHDA
+434 TTVTQSKLGGCH
-441 PPHVATRVMVGSTTG
+441 
-456 TTALA
+456 
-461 PAKRGERRALT
+461 ALT
-472 LVEQR
+472 LVEQA
-477 YLLLEQDNQLAL
+477 YLLVERDNQLAL
-489 LWLVR
+489 LSLVR

-501 HWLLETW
+501 SWLLDAW

-523 KLPKNLIELVSA
+523 KLPKNLIALVSE

-571 LLPELLQLIES
+571 LLPELLQIIEGGS
-582 GVELASQ
+582 DSDAG

-603 ISVEKVYDFSTANR
+603 ISREKIYDFSTASR

-623 QHHADTLIDKQM
+623 AAHADQLTDIRM

-643 VLDDFAKGDEPQ
+643 VLEEFE
-655 ERKHG
+655 HGE

>member
-1 MPIRILPPILAN
+1 MAIRILPPILAN

-45 DIDKGGSK
+45 DIDKGGAK
-53 LIRIRDNGSG
+53 LIRIRDNGCG
-63 VAKDEL
+63 VGKDEL

-111 TSRTAA
+111 TSRTAE
-117 QSEAWQAQAEGREMN
+117 QSEAWQAQAQGREMS
-132 VTLKPAA
+132 VTIKPAA

-182 RFDATLVLRH
+182 RFDATLILRH

-202 AHTVAEQERRLAA
+202 ANTVAEQERRLAA

-221 MHHALAIESEHSDI
+221 MHHALAVESEHSDV
-235 RLWGWLVLPAGARP
+235 RLWGWLALPAGARP

-278 LLPTDRVAAY
+278 LLPADRFAAY
-288 VLYIELDPHLVDVN
+288 VLYIELDPHQVDVN

-319 DFIFQALFSAL
+319 DFIFQALFTAL
-330 RREGGGT
+330 RREGGVAGQQ
-337 CLPDAPLAETVVEL
+337 DEPLAETLVEL
-351 PASSQIDYPGQA
+351 PVSPQAEYPGQA
-363 PRPEWYESEHRYRAP
+363 PRPNWYGAEHSYRAP
-378 AQVQDGSAARA
+378 TQVREGGAGRA
-389 SNYQVPEPPS
+389 SNYQPPEPPS
-399 PAAIR
+399 REAMR
-404 GMGSLLTTLS
+404 GMGALLSTLPI
-414 LATASGS
+414 ATA
-421 DAITDTITDTIPH
+421 TTTCEHT
-434 DATTHDA
+434 AT
-441 PPHVATRVMVGSTTG
+441 VAQPKPGG
-456 TTALA
+456 W
-461 PAKRGERRALT
+461 RALT
-472 LVEQR
+472 LVQQA
-477 YLLLEQDNQLAL
+477 YLLIERDNQLAL
-489 LWLVR
+489 LSLVR

-501 HWLLETW
+501 HWLLDGW

-523 KLPKNLIELVSA
+523 KLPKNLITLVSE

-582 GVELASQ
+582 GSDSDAG

-603 ISVEKVYDFSTANR
+603 ISREKIYDFSTASR

-623 QHHADTLIDKQM
+623 TDFSDQLADIRM
-635 VRPLSLAT
+635 VRPLALAT
-643 VLDDFAKGDEPQ
+643 VLEEFE
-655 ERKHG
+655 HGE

>member
-33 NSLDAGADRVEI
+33 NSLDAGADRIEV
-45 DIDKGGSK
+45 DIDKGGAK

-63 VAKDEL
+63 VPKDEL

-101 SISSVSRLTF
+101 SISSVSRLTL
-111 TSRTAA
+111 TSRT
-117 QSEAWQAQAEGREMN
+117 QEQTEAWQAEAQGREMS
-132 VTLKPAA
+132 VTIKPAA

-169 AHIDELVRRIALS
+169 AHIDELIRRIALS
-182 RFDATLVLRH
+182 RFDCTLILRH
-192 NGKVVRQYKA
+192 NGKVVRQYKSA
-202 AHTVAEQERRLAA
+202 NTVAEQERRLAA

-221 MHHALAIESEHSDI
+221 MHHALAVESEHSDV
-235 RLWGWLVLPAGARP
+235 RLRGWLALPAGARP

-278 LLPTDRVAAY
+278 LLPADRFAAY
-288 VLYIELDPHLVDVN
+288 VLYIELDPHQVDVN

-319 DFIFQALFSAL
+319 DFIFQALFTAL
-330 RREGGGT
+330 RRE
-337 CLPDAPLAETVVEL
+337 APAAEALAESQVEL
-351 PASSQIDYPGQA
+351 PASPQIEYPGQA
-363 PRPEWYESEHRYRAP
+363 PRPEWYGAEHSYRAP
-378 AQVQDGSAARA
+378 APTREVREGGVAHAGS
-389 SNYQVPEPPS
+389 YQPPA
-399 PAAIR
+399 PPGREAMR
-404 GMGSLLTTLS
+404 GMGALLTTLPMAGDAAV
-414 LATASGS
+414 ATPTAG
-421 DAITDTITDTIPH
+421 
-434 DATTHDA
+434 ATTS
-441 PPHVATRVMVGSTTG
+441 PSPQGC
-456 TTALA
+456 
-461 PAKRGERRALT
+461 RALT
-472 LVEQR
+472 LVEQA
-477 YLLLEQDNQLAL
+477 YLLLERNGQLAL
-489 LWLVR
+489 LSLVR

-501 HWLLETW
+501 HWLLEAW

-523 KLPKNLIELVSA
+523 KLPKNLIALVEE

-540 KRMGLELKSG
+540 KRIGLELKSG

-582 GVELASQ
+582 GSDSDGNQL
-589 QQAEV
+589 AEV
-594 LCQWLVEQG
+594 ICQWLVEQG
-603 ISVEKVYDFSTANR
+603 ISSEKIYDFSTASR

-623 QHHADTLIDKQM
+623 TDFSDQLADIRM

-643 VLDDFAKGDEPQ
+643 VLEEFA
-655 ERKHG
+655 HGG

>member
-45 DIDKGGSK
+45 DIDKGGAK
-53 LIRIRDNGSG
+53 LIRIRDNGGG

-111 TSRTAA
+111 TSRTAE
-117 QSEAWQAQAEGREMN
+117 QSEAWQAQAEGREMS
-132 VTLKPAA
+132 VTVKPAA

-182 RFDATLVLRH
+182 RFDVTLILRH

-202 AHTVAEQERRLAA
+202 ANTVAEQERRLAA
-215 VCGTPF
+215 VCGSPF
-221 MHHALAIESEHSDI
+221 MHHALAVESEHSDV
-235 RLWGWLVLPAGARP
+235 RLWGWLATPAGARP

-278 LLPTDRVAAY
+278 LLPTDRFAAY
-288 VLYIELDPHLVDVN
+288 VLYIELDPRQVDVN

-311 FHQARLVH
+311 FHQARLIH
-319 DFIFQALFSAL
+319 DFIFQALFTAL
-330 RREGGGT
+330 RQPGAASDESDQ
-337 CLPDAPLAETVVEL
+337 PMAETLVEL
-351 PASSQIDYPGQA
+351 PVSAPIEYPGQA
-363 PRPEWYESEHRYRAP
+363 PRAEWYGAEHNYRAP
-378 AQVQDGSAARA
+378 AREVREGSGAGRPGH
-389 SNYQVPEPPS
+389 YQPPESPS
-399 PAAIR
+399 REAMR
-404 GMGSLLTTLS
+404 GMGALLTTLPTVQGTP
-414 LATASGS
+414 LAEAETA
-421 DAITDTITDTIPH
+421 P
-434 DATTHDA
+434 
-441 PPHVATRVMVGSTTG
+441 VAAAV
-456 TTALA
+456 A
-461 PAKRGERRALT
+461 AKAGAWRALT
-472 LVEQR
+472 LVEQA
-477 YLLLEQDNQLAL
+477 YLLLERDNRLAL
-489 LWLVR
+489 LSLVR
-494 AERVLLR
+494 AERLLLR

-523 KLPKNLIELVSA
+523 KLPKNLVALVET

-582 GVELASQ
+582 GSDSDTG

-603 ISVEKVYDFSTANR
+603 ISREKVYDFATANR

-623 QHHADTLIDKQM
+623 ADFSDQLADVRM
-635 VRPLSLAT
+635 VRPLSLAS
-643 VLDDFAKGDEPQ
+643 VLAEFADG
-655 ERKHG
+655 H

>member
-45 DIDKGGSK
+45 DIDKGGAK
-53 LIRIRDNGSG
+53 LIRIRDNGCG
-63 VAKDEL
+63 VARDEL

-111 TSRTAA
+111 TSRTAEQA
-117 QSEAWQAQAEGREMN
+117 EAWQAQAEGREMS
-132 VTLKPAA
+132 VTVKPAA

-182 RFDATLVLRH
+182 RFDVTLILRH

-202 AHTVAEQERRLAA
+202 ANTVPEQERRLAA

-221 MHHALAIESEHSDI
+221 MHHALAVESEHSDV
-235 RLWGWLVLPAGARP
+235 RLWGWLATPQGARP

-278 LLPTDRVAAY
+278 LLPADRFAAY
-288 VLYIELDPHLVDVN
+288 VLYIELDPRQVDVN

-311 FHQARLVH
+311 FHQARLIH
-319 DFIFQALFSAL
+319 DFIFQALFTAL
-330 RREGGGT
+330 RREGAGT
-337 CLPDAPLAETVVEL
+337 ATDEPLAETLVEL
-351 PASSQIDYPGQA
+351 PVSPQIEYPGQA
-363 PRPEWYESEHRYRAP
+363 PRPEWYGAEHNYRAP
-378 AQVQDGSAARA
+378 AQVREGGSGSAGAGRA
-389 SNYQVPEPPS
+389 GNYQLPELPS
-399 PAAIR
+399 REAMR
-404 GMGSLLTTLS
+404 GMGALLTTLPIAES
-414 LATASGS
+414 
-421 DAITDTITDTIPH
+421 
-434 DATTHDA
+434 TT
-441 PPHVATRVMVGSTTG
+441 PVATDEPTDVRRPLVQQGC
-456 TTALA
+456 
-461 PAKRGERRALT
+461 RALT
-472 LVEQR
+472 LVEQA
-477 YLLLEQDNQLAL
+477 YLLMERDGQLAL
-489 LWLVR
+489 LSLVR
-494 AERVLLR
+494 AERLLLR

-523 KLPKNLIELVSA
+523 KLPKNLMTLVEA

-571 LLPELLQLIES
+571 LLPELLQIIEGGS
-582 GVELASQ
+582 DSDAG

-603 ISVEKVYDFSTANR
+603 ISREKVYDFSTASR

-623 QHHADTLIDKQM
+623 ADHADQLADVRM

-643 VLDDFAKGDEPQ
+643 VLEEF
-655 ERKHG
+655 KHGE

>member
-53 LIRIRDNGSG
+53 LIRIRDNGGG

-111 TSRTAA
+111 TSRTAE
-117 QSEAWQAQAEGREMN
+117 QSEAWQAQAEGREMS
-132 VTLKPAA
+132 VTVKPAA

-182 RFDATLVLRH
+182 RFDVTLILRH

-202 AHTVAEQERRLAA
+202 ANTVAEQERRLAA
-215 VCGTPF
+215 VCGSPF
-221 MHHALAIESEHSDI
+221 MHHALAVESEHSDV
-235 RLWGWLVLPAGARP
+235 RLWGWLATPEGARP

-278 LLPTDRVAAY
+278 LLPADRFAAY
-288 VLYIELDPHLVDVN
+288 VLYIELDPRQVDVN

-311 FHQARLVH
+311 FHQARLIH
-319 DFIFQALFSAL
+319 DFIFQALFTAL
-330 RREGGGT
+330 RQQGAASDE
-337 CLPDAPLAETVVEL
+337 PLAETLVEL
-351 PASSQIDYPGQA
+351 PVSAPIEYPGQA
-363 PRPEWYESEHRYRAP
+363 PRAEWYGAEHNYRAP
-378 AQVQDGSAARA
+378 AREVREGSGAGR
-389 SNYQVPEPPS
+389 SGNYQPPEPPS
-399 PAAIR
+399 REAIR
-404 GMGSLLTTLS
+404 GMGSLLTTLP
-414 LATASGS
+414 AVQGTPQAEAETA
-421 DAITDTITDTIPH
+421 P
-434 DATTHDA
+434 
-441 PPHVATRVMVGSTTG
+441 VAAAVAAKAG
-456 TTALA
+456 TW
-461 PAKRGERRALT
+461 RALT
-472 LVEQR
+472 LVEQA
-477 YLLLEQDNQLAL
+477 YLLLERDNRLAL
-489 LWLVR
+489 LSLVR
-494 AERVLLR
+494 AERLLLR

-523 KLPKNLIELVSA
+523 KLPKNLVALVE
-535 QERLL
+535 QQDRLL

-582 GVELASQ
+582 GSDSDAG

-603 ISVEKVYDFSTANR
+603 ISREKVYDFATANR

-623 QHHADTLIDKQM
+623 ADFSDQLADVRM
-635 VRPLSLAT
+635 VRPLALAS
-643 VLDDFAKGDEPQ
+643 VLAEFADG
-655 ERKHG
+655 H

>member
-45 DIDKGGSK
+45 DIDKGGAK
-53 LIRIRDNGSG
+53 LIRIRDNGCG
-63 VAKDEL
+63 VARDEL

-111 TSRTAA
+111 TSRTAE
-117 QSEAWQAQAEGREMN
+117 QTEAWQAQAEGREMS
-132 VTLKPAA
+132 VTVKPAA

-182 RFDATLVLRH
+182 RFDATLILRH

-202 AHTVAEQERRLAA
+202 ANTVAEQERRLAA
-215 VCGTPF
+215 VCGSPF
-221 MHHALAIESEHSDI
+221 MHHALAVSSEHSDV
-235 RLWGWLVLPAGARP
+235 RLWGWLATPEGARP

-278 LLPTDRVAAY
+278 LLPADRFAAY
-288 VLYIELDPHLVDVN
+288 VLYIELDPRQVDVN

-311 FHQARLVH
+311 FHQARLIH
-319 DFIFQALFSAL
+319 DFIFQALFTAL
-330 RREGGGT
+330 RREGVT
-337 CLPDAPLAETVVEL
+337 REAPLAETQVEL
-351 PASSQIDYPGQA
+351 PGSPEVTYPGQA
-363 PRPEWYESEHRYRAP
+363 PRTEWYGAEHSYRAP
-378 AQVQDGSAARA
+378 VPARDGDSVREGGGGRGG
-389 SNYQVPEPPS
+389 NYQPPEPPS
-399 PAAIR
+399 RAAMR
-404 GMGSLLTTLS
+404 GMGALLTTLPEVTP
-414 LATASGS
+414 AAEAPERFAS
-421 DAITDTITDTIPH
+421 
-434 DATTHDA
+434 
-441 PPHVATRVMVGSTTG
+441 STPG
-456 TTALA
+456 TTPSTVPGTA
-461 PAKRGERRALT
+461 PSGRTGEWRALT
-472 LVEQR
+472 LVEQA
-477 YLLLEQDNQLAL
+477 YLLLERSGQLAL
-489 LWLVR
+489 LSLVR
-494 AERVLLR
+494 AERLLLR
-501 HWLLETW
+501 HWLLDAW

-523 KLPKNLIELVSA
+523 KLPKNLVALVEDR
-535 QERLL
+535 ERLL

-558 RVPALLRQTDLVR
+558 RVPALLRQTDLAR
-571 LLPELLQLIES
+571 LLPELLQLVES
-582 GVELASQ
+582 GSDSDADE
-589 QQAEV
+589 QAGI

-603 ISVEKVYDFSTANR
+603 ISADKIYDFATANR

-623 QHHADTLIDKQM
+623 ADFNDQLADVRL
-635 VRPLSLAT
+635 VRPLPLAS
-643 VLDDFAKGDEPQ
+643 VLAEFADGK
-655 ERKHG
+655 

>member
-45 DIDKGGSK
+45 DIDKGGAK
-53 LIRIRDNGSG
+53 LIRIRDNGCG

-111 TSRTAA
+111 TSRTAEQA
-117 QSEAWQAQAEGREMN
+117 EAWQAQAEGREMS
-132 VTLKPAA
+132 VTVKPAA

-182 RFDATLVLRH
+182 RFDVTLILRH

-202 AHTVAEQERRLAA
+202 ANTVPEQERRLAA

-221 MHHALAIESEHSDI
+221 MHHALAVESEHSDV
-235 RLWGWLVLPAGARP
+235 RLWGWLATPEGARP

-278 LLPTDRVAAY
+278 LLPADRFAAY
-288 VLYIELDPHLVDVN
+288 VLYIELDPRQVDVN

-311 FHQARLVH
+311 FHQARLIH
-319 DFIFQALFSAL
+319 DFIFQALFTAL
-330 RREGGGT
+330 RREGRAVNEQE
-337 CLPDAPLAETVVEL
+337 PPLAETLVEL
-351 PASSQIDYPGQA
+351 PVSPPIEYPGQA
-363 PRPEWYESEHRYRAP
+363 PRTEWYGAEHSYRAP
-378 AQVQDGSAARA
+378 AQVREGSGGGAGRA
-389 SNYQVPEPPS
+389 SNYQPPEPPS
-399 PAAIR
+399 REAMR
-404 GMGSLLTTLS
+404 GMGALLTTLPI
-414 LATASGS
+414 ATTASAPESG
-421 DAITDTITDTIPH
+421 I
-434 DATTHDA
+434 ATQT
-441 PPHVATRVMVGSTTG
+441 VSKQGG
-456 TTALA
+456 C
-461 PAKRGERRALT
+461 RALT
-472 LVEQR
+472 LVEQA
-477 YLLLEQDNQLAL
+477 YLLFERDGQLAL
-489 LWLVR
+489 LSLIR
-494 AERVLLR
+494 AERLLLR

-523 KLPKNLIELVSA
+523 KLPKNLSSLVEE

-571 LLPELLQLIES
+571 LLPELLQIIEGGS
-582 GVELASQ
+582 DSDAG

-603 ISVEKVYDFSTANR
+603 ISREKIYDFSTASR

-623 QHHADTLIDKQM
+623 ADFSDQLADIRIA
-635 VRPLSLAT
+635 RPLSLAA
-643 VLDDFAKGDEPQ
+643 VLEEFE
-655 ERKHG
+655 HGE

>member
-45 DIDKGGSK
+45 DIDKGGAK

-63 VAKDEL
+63 VAKEEL

-111 TSRTAA
+111 TSRTAE
-117 QSEAWQAQAEGREMN
+117 QSEAWQAQAEGREMS
-132 VTLKPAA
+132 VTVKPAA

-182 RFDATLVLRH
+182 RFDITLILRH

-202 AHTVAEQERRLAA
+202 ANTVPEQERRLAA

-221 MHHALAIESEHSDI
+221 MHHALAVESEHSDV
-235 RLWGWLVLPAGARP
+235 RLWGWLALPAGARP

-278 LLPTDRVAAY
+278 LLPAGSFAAY
-288 VLYIELDPHLVDVN
+288 VLYIELDPRQVDVN

-311 FHQARLVH
+311 FHQARLIH
-319 DFIFQALFSAL
+319 DFIFQALFTAL
-330 RREGGGT
+330 RREGVGASE
-337 CLPDAPLAETVVEL
+337 PDAPLAETLVEL
-351 PASSQIDYPGQA
+351 PTSPQIEYPGQA
-363 PRPEWYESEHRYRAP
+363 PRPEWYGAEHSYRAP
-378 AQVQDGSAARA
+378 VQTRDGGAVREGAGRTG
-389 SNYQVPEPPS
+389 NYQPPEPPS
-399 PAAIR
+399 REAMR
-404 GMGSLLTTLS
+404 GMGALLTTLPVAGEVS
-414 LATASGS
+414 QAAPVTPAGS
-421 DAITDTITDTIPH
+421 
-434 DATTHDA
+434 
-441 PPHVATRVMVGSTTG
+441 PPQG
-456 TTALA
+456 T
-461 PAKRGERRALT
+461 RALT
-472 LVEQR
+472 LVEQA
-477 YLLLEQDNQLAL
+477 YLLIEREGQLAL
-489 LWLVR
+489 LSLVR

-523 KLPKNLIELVSA
+523 KLPKNLIALVTE

-582 GVELASQ
+582 GSDSDAG

-603 ISVEKVYDFSTANR
+603 ISTEKIYDFSTASR

-623 QHHADTLIDKQM
+623 TDFSDQLADIRM

-643 VLDDFAKGDEPQ
+643 VLEEFE
-655 ERKHG
+655 HGE

>member
-33 NSLDAGADRVEI
+33 NSLDAGADRIEV
-45 DIDKGGSK
+45 DIDKGGAK

-63 VAKDEL
+63 VPKDEL

-101 SISSVSRLTF
+101 SISSVSRLTL
-111 TSRTAA
+111 TSRT
-117 QSEAWQAQAEGREMN
+117 QEQTEAWQAEAQGREMN
-132 VTLKPAA
+132 VTVKPAA

-169 AHIDELVRRIALS
+169 AHIDELIRRIALS
-182 RFDATLVLRH
+182 RFDCTLILRH
-192 NGKVVRQYKA
+192 NGKVVRQYKSA
-202 AHTVAEQERRLAA
+202 NTVAEQERRLAA

-221 MHHALAIESEHSDI
+221 MHHALAVESEHSDV
-235 RLWGWLVLPAGARP
+235 RLRGWLALPAGARP

-278 LLPTDRVAAY
+278 LLPADRFAAY
-288 VLYIELDPHLVDVN
+288 VLYIELDPHQVDVN

-319 DFIFQALFSAL
+319 DFIFQALFTAL
-330 RREGGGT
+330 RRE
-337 CLPDAPLAETVVEL
+337 APAAEALAESQVEL
-351 PASSQIDYPGQA
+351 PASPQIEYPGQA
-363 PRPEWYESEHRYRAP
+363 PRPEWYGAEHSYRAP
-378 AQVQDGSAARA
+378 AREVREGGAARA
-389 SNYQVPEPPS
+389 GSYQPPEPPGRE
-399 PAAIR
+399 AMR
-404 GMGSLLTTLS
+404 GMGALLTTLPTAGDAAV
-414 LATASGS
+414 ATPTAG
-421 DAITDTITDTIPH
+421 
-434 DATTHDA
+434 ATTS
-441 PPHVATRVMVGSTTG
+441 PSPQGC
-456 TTALA
+456 
-461 PAKRGERRALT
+461 RALT
-472 LVEQR
+472 LVEQA
-477 YLLLEQDNQLAL
+477 YLLLERNGQLAL
-489 LWLVR
+489 LSLVR

-501 HWLLETW
+501 HWLLEAW

-523 KLPKNLIELVSA
+523 KLPKNLIVLVEE

-540 KRMGLELKSG
+540 KRIGLELKSG

-558 RVPALLRQTDLVR
+558 RVPALLRQTDLVS

-582 GVELASQ
+582 GSDSDGSQ
-589 QQAEV
+589 LAEV
-594 LCQWLVEQG
+594 VCQWLVEQG
-603 ISVEKVYDFSTANR
+603 ISSEKIYDFSTASR

-623 QHHADTLIDKQM
+623 TDFSDQLADIRM

-643 VLDDFAKGDEPQ
+643 VLEGFA
-655 ERKHG
+655 HGV

>member
-45 DIDKGGSK
+45 DIDKGGAK
-53 LIRIRDNGSG
+53 LIRIRDNGGG

-111 TSRTAA
+111 TSRTAE
-117 QSEAWQAQAEGREMN
+117 QSEAWQAQAEGREMS
-132 VTLKPAA
+132 VTVKPAA

-182 RFDATLVLRH
+182 RFDVTLILRH

-202 AHTVAEQERRLAA
+202 ANTVAEQERRLAA
-215 VCGTPF
+215 VCGSPF
-221 MHHALAIESEHSDI
+221 MHHALAVESEHSDV
-235 RLWGWLVLPAGARP
+235 RLWGWLATPAGARP

-278 LLPTDRVAAY
+278 LLPTDRFAAY
-288 VLYIELDPHLVDVN
+288 VLYIELNPRQVDVN

-311 FHQARLVH
+311 FHQARLIH
-319 DFIFQALFSAL
+319 DFIFQALFTAL
-330 RREGGGT
+330 RQPGAASDES
-337 CLPDAPLAETVVEL
+337 DQPLAETLVEL
-351 PASSQIDYPGQA
+351 PVSAPIEYPGQA
-363 PRPEWYESEHRYRAP
+363 PRAEWYGAEHNYRAP
-378 AQVQDGSAARA
+378 AREVREGSGAGRPG
-389 SNYQVPEPPS
+389 NYQPPEPPS
-399 PAAIR
+399 REAMR
-404 GMGSLLTTLS
+404 GMGALLTTLPTVQDTP
-414 LATASGS
+414 LAETE
-421 DAITDTITDTIPH
+421 T
-434 DATTHDA
+434 
-441 PPHVATRVMVGSTTG
+441 
-456 TTALA
+456 A
-461 PAKRGERRALT
+461 PAAVAAKAGAWRALT
-472 LVEQR
+472 LVEQA
-477 YLLLEQDNQLAL
+477 YLLLERDNRLAL
-489 LWLVR
+489 LSLVR
-494 AERVLLR
+494 AERLLLR

-523 KLPKNLIELVSA
+523 KLPKTLVA
-535 QERLL
+535 LVETQERLL

-582 GVELASQ
+582 GSDSDAG

-603 ISVEKVYDFSTANR
+603 ISREKVYDFATANR

-623 QHHADTLIDKQM
+623 ADFSDQLADVRM
-635 VRPLSLAT
+635 VRPLSLAS
-643 VLDDFAKGDEPQ
+643 VLAEFADG
-655 ERKHG
+655 H

>member
-45 DIDKGGSK
+45 DIDKGGAK
-53 LIRIRDNGSG
+53 LIRIRDNGCG

-111 TSRTAA
+111 TSRTAE
-117 QSEAWQAQAEGREMN
+117 QSEAWQAQAEGREMS
-132 VTLKPAA
+132 VTIKPAA

-182 RFDATLVLRH
+182 RFDATLILRH

-202 AHTVAEQERRLAA
+202 ANTVPEQERRLAA

-221 MHHALAIESEHSDI
+221 MHHALAVESEHSDV
-235 RLWGWLVLPAGARP
+235 RLWGWLATPEGARP

-278 LLPTDRVAAY
+278 LLPPDRFAAY
-288 VLYIELDPHLVDVN
+288 VLYIELDPRQVDVN

-311 FHQARLVH
+311 FHQARLIH
-319 DFIFQALFSAL
+319 DFIFQALFTAL
-330 RREGGGT
+330 RREGVSAAHQDT
-337 CLPDAPLAETVVEL
+337 PLAETLVEL
-351 PASSQIDYPGQA
+351 PVSPQIEYPGQA
-363 PRPEWYESEHRYRAP
+363 PRPEWYGAEHSYRAP
-378 AQVQDGSAARA
+378 AQVREGGGGAGRA
-389 SNYQVPEPPS
+389 SNYQPPEPPS
-399 PAAIR
+399 REAMR
-404 GMGSLLTTLS
+404 GMGALLTTLPI
-414 LATASGS
+414 AAE
-421 DAITDTITDTIPH
+421 A
-434 DATTHDA
+434 
-441 PPHVATRVMVGSTTG
+441 
-456 TTALA
+456 A
-461 PAKRGERRALT
+461 PAQPTDPVPSPKQGGCRALT
-472 LVEQR
+472 LVGQA
-477 YLLLEQDNQLAL
+477 YLLIERDNQLAL
-489 LWLVR
+489 LSLVR

-523 KLPKNLIELVSA
+523 KLPKNLIALVTE

-571 LLPELLQLIES
+571 LLPELLQIIEGGS
-582 GVELASQ
+582 DSDAG

-603 ISVEKVYDFSTANR
+603 ISREKIYDFSTASR

-623 QHHADTLIDKQM
+623 TDFSDQLADIRM

-643 VLDDFAKGDEPQ
+643 VLEEFE
-655 ERKHG
+655 HGE